1 MSTLPTQQQF
11 LCHQASMRIKK
22 KPLEENPVLLYT
34 ETNKPDP
41 FIFNQTDTTAFTST
55 DTLWP
60 VLIKADLAN
69 WQRKTVLQI
78 YSGRKLIYLMKKHI
92 KFV

>member
-11 LCHQASMRIKK
+11 LCHQASTRIKK

-55 DTLWP
+55 DTL
-60 VLIKADLAN
+60 
-69 WQRKTVLQI
+69 
-78 YSGRKLIYLMKKHI
+78 
-92 KFV
+92 